1 MDFSNAD
8 IITLIKVYYTIK
20 LSIAAFIRDA
30 KTAAVGE
37 LILNV
42 HCSSTLALNSD
53 CQCVSA
59 LSVLC

>member
-1 MDFSNAD
+1 MVDFSNAD

-20 LSIAAFIRDA
+20 LFIVAFIRDA
-30 KTAAVGE
+30 NTAAVEE

-53 CQCVSA
+53 CLRAS
-59 LSVLC
+59 SVLC